1 MGLGDHKATT
11 RSGQLENRTE
21 NEVRLIMQFYFQ
33 PSVPHCSSSMLSLCH
48 LVNNSN
54 IHQLSNCSPFFCE
67 VISHRCS
74 RRFASLAGT
83 EVTSPGAKASF
94 AQLNGPMASR
104 CNCRSGS
111 PKAWNIRRTTRFRP
125 SASCTWTWQS
135 VKVLKARLVSVWILV
150 RFSLTEYKVI
160 ILIIDLST
168 YKSYAK
174 AHGFAVSASLRSSRR
189 RTIAPPHAQVL
200 LLRWHVPV
208 CRYHQWK
215 HHEVD
220 PAAAQKMPWLCS
232 PENV

>member
-1 MGLGDHKATT
+1 MHSKLPQRRALYTARPRSSKLHAESAESSAPPPFWHAASKDSTYSQRSNALQRENPWDLGITKRQPA
-11 RSGQLENRTE
+11 SGQLENRTE

-125 SASCTWTWQS
+125 SASCTWT
-135 VKVLKARLVSVWILV
+135 
-150 RFSLTEYKVI
+150 
-160 ILIIDLST
+160 
-168 YKSYAK
+168 
-174 AHGFAVSASLRSSRR
+174 
-189 RTIAPPHAQVL
+189 
-200 LLRWHVPV
+200 
-208 CRYHQWK
+208 
-215 HHEVD
+215 
-220 PAAAQKMPWLCS
+220 
-232 PENV
+232 